1 MKQRIFYLLASC
13 FLLVILVSCNIR
25 PDCTNSNEI
34 FNKYSPKDKEYKD
47 ELVTQLENID
57 KNKLRYWV
65 KEYAERGNEEFIYFN
80 IQGDGLCAIIEINM
94 TIDRHDLL
102 TNSLHN
108 GMESKHKEIG
118 STRTS
123 IEFFDLEF
131 DILQDSLQ
139 TEFIF
144 RDFRSHAFD

>member
-1 MKQRIFYLLASC
+1 MIPKIFCLLVSF
-13 FLLVILVSCNIR
+13 FLLVILVSCNHK
-25 PDCTNSNEI
+25 PDCSNSNELFI
-34 FNKYSPKDKEYKD
+34 KYSPKDTEYKD
-47 ELVTQLENID
+47 ELVIQLENID

-65 KEYAERGNEEFIYFN
+65 KEYAERGNEEFIYFD

-94 TIDRHDLL
+94 TIEKHDLL
-102 TNSLHN
+102 TNSLYN
-108 GMESKHKEIG
+108 GVESKHNDIG

-144 RDFRSHAFD
+144 RDFRRHSFD